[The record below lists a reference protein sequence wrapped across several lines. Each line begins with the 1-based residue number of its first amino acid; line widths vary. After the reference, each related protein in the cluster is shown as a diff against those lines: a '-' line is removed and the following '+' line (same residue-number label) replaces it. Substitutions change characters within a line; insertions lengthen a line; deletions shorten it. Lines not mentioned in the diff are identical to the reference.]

1 MAIAE
6 LVMPKLGESIMEA
19 TILKWH
25 KKVGDHVKLDETVL
39 DIATDKVDSEVPST
53 VEGTITEI
61 LYNVNDVVPIGTVIV
76 RVETAAQASAPTPAP
91 VAAAPI
97 VEVPPAVPV
106 APIVE
111 APVAVAPTPIIET
124 PAPAPVPVPVTPP
137 PVVEV
142 PYTPNAP
149 MVELMAKPASNR
161 FYSPLVLNIA
171 NSEGISLSELERI
184 PGTGNDGRVSKKD
197 ILQYVAD
204 KKAGRVPTYQPAPV
218 YAAAPQYITPVAP
231 VAQQPAPQPAVPSAE
246 QQQAAPVALP
256 QQPAPVPV
264 PVTAPAAIPEPMA
277 VATPVA
283 APATAPTPAV
293 EQPKPIAPVYQEP
306 IVPVV
311 PAPTYQPAPE
321 PVMKSAS
328 RFPEQ
333 NAAAYSAPMPPS
345 PQAIFAQPSGKYS
358 DPSMVKV
365 SGETEIIEMD
375 RMRKLIAKHMVDSK
389 HTSPHVTSFA
399 EADVT
404 NMVLWRTKVKNEF
417 EQREG
422 TKLTFT
428 PMFVECIANVIKRF
442 PYINC
447 SLDGDK
453 IILKKDINIGMAT
466 ALPTGNLIVPVIK
479 GADQMNIV
487 GLSKAV
493 NGLADAARN
502 AKLKPEDTTGGT
514 FTLTNVGTFGSLMGT
529 PIISQPQVAIM
540 AVGAIK
546 KRPMVMEGP
555 DGDTIAIRHMMYLSL
570 SYDHRIVDGSIG
582 ASFLTEVA
590 KEFEKWDINK
600 QWFHYL

>member
-53 VEGTITEI
+53 VEGIITEI

-76 RVETAAQASAPTPAP
+76 RVETAAASVPSPAP

-97 VEVPPAVPV
+97 VEAPAPIPASVVEAPT
-106 APIVE
+106 PIVE
-111 APVAVAPTPIIET
+111 APQT
-124 PAPAPVPVPVTPP
+124 PAPAPVPVAPP

-142 PYTPNAP
+142 PYTPSAP
-149 MVELMAKPASNR
+149 MVELMSKPASNR

-204 KKAGRVPTYQPAPV
+204 KKAGKVPAFQPAPV
-218 YAAAPQYITPVAP
+218 YAAAPQYITPVAQP
-231 VAQQPAPQPAVPSAE
+231 VAPTQPVVAPQPAPAPVVTPEPVATP
-246 QQQAAPVALP
+246 APVAETP
-256 QQPAPVPV
+256 VVTPAP
-264 PVTAPAAIPEPMA
+264 T
-277 VATPVA
+277 
-283 APATAPTPAV
+283 V
-293 EQPKPIAPVYQEP
+293 EQPQPIVPVYQEP

-311 PAPTYQPAPE
+311 PAPQPVAPQPAVAQPTYQAAPPPTYQPAPE

-333 NAAAYSAPMPPS
+333 NVAAYAAPVPPS

-404 NMVLWRTKVKNEF
+404 NMVMWRTKVKNEF